1 MMINDIVDY
10 KKSLRKEI
18 LSKLKSQTINDK
30 LLKSENIF
38 QQIEQQFLDDAK
50 VILAFWSMPEEVYTH
65 DFVLKW
71 FKTKMIL
78 LPKVN
83 DSTLDIKVFT
93 GMENMIADNKYGIAE
108 PQGENFENLDS
119 IDLIIVPGLAF
130 DKNLNRLGR
139 GKGYYDG
146 LLQNSA
152 AKKIAVC
159 YDFQI
164 VENVPVETHD
174 VKVDNVIFA

>member
-1 MMINDIVDY
+1 MDNQIVVN
-10 KKSLRKEI
+10 KKILRKEI
-18 LSKLKSQTINDK
+18 VIKLKSQSIEDRLSKSK
-30 LLKSENIF
+30 LIF
-38 QQIEQQFLDDAK
+38 QKIEEQFLADAK

-71 FKTKMIL
+71 FDSKKIL

-83 DSTLDIKVFT
+83 GHTLDIKVFT
-93 GMENMIADNKYGIAE
+93 GMDGMVVDNKFGIAE
-108 PQGENFENLDS
+108 PVGENFENLDL

-164 VENVPVETHD
+164 VENVPVESHD